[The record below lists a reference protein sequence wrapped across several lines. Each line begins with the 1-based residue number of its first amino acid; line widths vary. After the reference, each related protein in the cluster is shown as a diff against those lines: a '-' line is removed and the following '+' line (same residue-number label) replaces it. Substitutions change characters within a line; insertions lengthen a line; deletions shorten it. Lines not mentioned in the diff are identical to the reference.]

1 MTEAVNDALDK
12 ADDLRQMFRDTFEK
26 LKNDAKEVKRQLA
39 SHQEKVHQAIEL
51 IDGKNIN
58 RAKMLLK
65 VDCEFLRRSLPIKQ
79 SNAEDFKL
87 VYGESIEAMKMMA
100 NKKQAPVST
109 MKNSVFTRAEEMNLM
124 DLHGNEGQ
132 NM

>member
-1 MTEAVNDALDK
+1 
-12 ADDLRQMFRDTFEK
+12 
-26 LKNDAKEVKRQLA
+26 
-39 SHQEKVHQAIEL
+39 
-51 IDGKNIN
+51 
-58 RAKMLLK
+58 MLLK